1 MYYRIIKSNCVINR
15 CLEWNFNLKS
25 YNPLENAGSNFII
38 LLIIKII
45 AMKTTDS
52 KTTKETTPRGVTK
65 PKSNAA
71 SGLTELFEEGLKDI
85 YWAEKAL
92 TKALPTMVKNAS
104 SVELKDAIDNHL
116 TETEEQI
123 TRLEEVFKI
132 IGKKATAK
140 KCDAMEGLIEEAKG
154 MLEETEIGVVRDAG
168 IIAASQ
174 KIEHYE
180 IATYGTLRQFAE
192 TLGLPEAAT
201 LLEQTLDEEKGAD
214 KTLTEVAVNAINL
227 EAAEIE

>member
-1 MYYRIIKSNCVINR
+1 
-15 CLEWNFNLKS
+15 
-25 YNPLENAGSNFII
+25 
-38 LLIIKII
+38 
-45 AMKTTDS
+45 MKTTDS
-52 KTTKETTPRGVTK
+52 KKETTPKQTVKRGVTK

-71 SGLTELFEEGLKDI
+71 AGLTELFEDSLKDI

-92 TKALPTMVKNAS
+92 TKALPAMAKNATS
-104 SVELKDAIDNHL
+104 KELIDAINNHL
-116 TETEEQI
+116 TETEEHV
-123 TRLEEVFKI
+123 TRLEKVFEL

-140 KCDAMEGLIEEAKG
+140 KCDAMEGLIEEGKG
-154 MLEETEIGVVRDAG
+154 ILEETEIGVVRDAG

-192 TLGLPEAAT
+192 TLGLEEVAT

-214 KTLTEVAVNAINL
+214 KLLTEVAVNAVNL
-227 EAAEIE
+227 EAAEVEMEE

>member
-1 MYYRIIKSNCVINR
+1 
-15 CLEWNFNLKS
+15 
-25 YNPLENAGSNFII
+25 
-38 LLIIKII
+38 
-45 AMKTTDS
+45 MKTTDS
-52 KTTKETTPRGVTK
+52 KKETTTKKTASKQTVEKGVTK

-71 SGLTELFEEGLKDI
+71 AGLAELFEDSLKDI

-92 TKALPTMVKNAS
+92 TKALPVMAKNATS
-104 SVELKDAIDNHL
+104 PELIDAINGHL
-116 TETEEQI
+116 IETEEQI
-123 TRLEEVFKI
+123 TRLEKVFEL

-140 KCDAMEGLIEEAKG
+140 KCDAMEGLIEEGKG
-154 MLEETEIGVVRDAG
+154 ILEETEIGVVRDAG

-192 TLGLPEAAT
+192 TLGYEEAVT

-214 KTLTEVAVNAINL
+214 KLLTEVAVNAVNL
-227 EAAEIE
+227 EAAELE

>member
-1 MYYRIIKSNCVINR
+1 
-15 CLEWNFNLKS
+15 
-25 YNPLENAGSNFII
+25 
-38 LLIIKII
+38 
-45 AMKTTDS
+45 MKTTDS
-52 KTTKETTPRGVTK
+52 KATSAKSTAKKETTPRGVTK

-71 SGLTELFEEGLKDI
+71 SGLTELFEDGLKDI

-123 TRLEEVFKI
+123 TRLEQVFKI
-132 IGKKATAK
+132 MGQKPAAK

-154 MLEETEIGVVRDAG
+154 MLEETEIGVVRDAA

-214 KTLTEVAVNAINL
+214 KILTEVAVNAVNL
-227 EAAEIE
+227 EAAEIEE